1 MGTAVEHGSRR
12 PNGHA
17 SEYRGNGNGEAA
29 AADREQT
36 AKGNGLD
43 TELLPVLQEIM
54 RLVDA
59 SKEGRLGERGQAPAF
74 QRHCIA
80 R

>member
-17 SEYRGNGNGEAA
+17 SDYRGNANGEAA
-29 AADREQT
+29 AVP
-36 AKGNGLD
+36 AKGNDLD
-43 TELLPVLQEIM
+43 AELLPVLQEIM

-59 SKEGRLGERGQAPAF
+59 SKEGRLSERGNASFSA
-74 QRHCIA
+74 A
-80 R
+80 SSTT